1 MDVVLVLVAALI
13 LCLSYETVSYNEPQ
27 LNEQFHSVV
36 ERGSRYAKVARFE
49 QFTEFLKG
57 EMSVE
62 AINGV
67 KDGVSLR
74 SLSVLVP
81 HEIVIEDSPHFLFYC
96 VVGHS
101 LID

>member
-36 ERGSRYAKVARFE
+36 ERSPRYAKVARFE

-57 EMSVE
+57 EMSVGAYKRRQGWRIAPE
-62 AINGV
+62 SFGACSSRDSNRGFPAL
-67 KDGVSLR
+67 SFLLR
-74 SLSVLVP
+74 CWSQS
-81 HEIVIEDSPHFLFYC
+81 H
-96 VVGHS
+96 
-101 LID
+101 